1 VHSNERDRTIKSIIF
16 SKAWAFHGLNAS
28 EANLKGKDP
37 KKLELRWGDMR
48 DTDDSLTEEDV
59 LEALWLSAKV
69 ETLSIIG

>member
-1 VHSNERDRTIKSIIF
+1 
-16 SKAWAFHGLNAS
+16 
-28 EANLKGKDP
+28 LKGKDP

>member
-28 EANLKGKDP
+28 EANSKGKDL

-48 DTDDSLTEEDV
+48 DTDDSLTEDV